1 MYKLFLLFIMTSFL
15 FAQEQ
20 QTETQ
25 NAQESSTKTQKQ
37 QVLDIVEAHQ
47 DAVVSVQLVVKIPS
61 MGNFERKLEI
71 PGTVVNEQGLVIV
84 SNSQADPMVAMRRRF
99 QQGGPQNAKTEFTD
113 IKIICNDN
121 TEVPAQIAM
130 QDEDLDIIF
139 IKPKENKRK
148 FAYISLDKT
157 AKPQLLDDVVVI
169 AKLDASTGRTPLIF
183 HTRVMAIISKPSTY
197 YVIFGISAGVP
208 AFDENGKCFGL
219 LLSRIGGGSAA
230 MNNTN
235 NIASA
240 MAMLPMILPAEDIL
254 DVMADLEEEQE

>member
-1 MYKLFLLFIMTSFL
+1 MYKLLLLFVMSGLL

-20 QTETQ
+20 QSETQ
-25 NAQESSTKTQKQ
+25 ATESSSKTQKQ
-37 QVLDIVEAHQ
+37 KILDIVDAHK

-169 AKLDASTGRTPLIF
+169 AKLDASTGRTPMIF
-183 HTRVMAIISKPSTY
+183 HTRVMAIITKPSTY

-219 LLSRIGGGSAA
+219 LLSRIGGGNAA
-230 MNNTN
+230 MTNNS

-254 DVMADLEEEQE
+254 DVIADLEEEEE